1 MEGPWAQVETTLPH
15 IPLLPISQRQSIRT
29 ERLLIR
35 PMQEDDL
42 QAYHE
47 LRLQPEAMACSRQ
60 GRPDHDIEETR
71 SALNQFLPP
80 YSDKTFLYGVFLPST
95 GELIGEGG
103 VHTLESS
110 SCGWPEIGYRFKK
123 EVWGRGY
130 ATEFLRAFLKI
141 WWDLPR
147 NRTKLRVHSSSIQKG
162 NNLDAVEQIHAN
174 TDWDNIGSQKVLA
187 KLGFIQFSKYMDVYT
202 QEDKLGEPLEL
213 FCHRLPFPEDNS
225 GS

>member
-1 MEGPWAQVETTLPH
+1 MEGPWAFVGTTLPH
-15 IPLLPISQRQSIRT
+15 IPLPPISQRQPIRT

-35 PMQEDDL
+35 PMREDDL

-71 SALNQFLPP
+71 SALNKFLPP
-80 YSDKTFLYGVFLPST
+80 HSDETFLYGVFLPST

-103 VHTLESS
+103 IHTLESS
-110 SCGWPEIGYRFKK
+110 SCGWPEIGYRFRK
-123 EVWGRGY
+123 EVWGQGY
-130 ATEFLRAFLKI
+130 ATEFLRALLKA

-147 NRTKLRVHSSSIQKG
+147 NQTTLRVHSTSVQKG
-162 NNLDAVEQIHAN
+162 SSVDAVEQIHAN
-174 TDWDNIGSQKVLA
+174 TDLPNIGSQKVLA
-187 KLGFIQFSKYMDVYT
+187 KLGFIQFSKYMEPDT

-213 FCHRLPFPEDNS
+213 IGYRLPFPEDSNRN
-225 GS
+225 